1 MKTLL
6 IIPAILALSACS
18 GIFEQQSPVCTATAI
33 VSGQETS
40 VSIYG
45 VRKVANQTQY
55 QAGYPFNWKWVSKT
69 NFNRTTCQ

>member
-6 IIPAILALSACS
+6 IIPAILALSACT
-18 GIFEQQSPVCTATAI
+18 GILERQSSVCTATAMI
-33 VSGQETS
+33 GGQETS

-69 NFNRTTCQ
+69 NFIRTTCQ

>member
-6 IIPAILALSACS
+6 IIPAVLALSACS
-18 GIFEQQSPVCTATAI
+18 GILERQSPVCTATAI
-33 VSGQETS
+33 VGGQEMS

-69 NFNRTTCQ
+69 NFIRTTCQ